1 MVSSG
6 DNFSPP
12 EHRDRIFALIVAGT
26 FCGQLG
32 LSILTP
38 FFPAEA
44 KSKLV
49 KDSTL
54 GWIFSIFELATMLCT
69 PWASRLLVKFGSK
82 PILVAGNFL
91 GGLANVLQGFCWYAS
106 DGPVFIT
113 SCLCLRVV
121 AGMAFSFQSTAG
133 YSLLTPLFG
142 PTVSTAAG
150 TLEGSNGL
158 ALILGPIVGSTL
170 FTLGGGA
177 EHFGYVLPFVVLG
190 VAEIVFSMLNAFS
203 LPKLPTPPSSHPS
216 LLNFSPKAL
225 IPGFNCVV
233 MGISLGLLSPTLQP
247 LLAEPPLSYSI
258 QMVGFAFAA
267 ICTVYAVMA
276 VLVGKVD
283 DYYEGRKALPLM
295 ATGAILVGG
304 SFLMMGPMRLVFEGH
319 TWELPPSRA
328 LFWTST
334 PFLGAGVAFGFIPV
348 YKQFICLAKHE
359 TSEERD
365 LAASSAFTIAV
376 ALGSFLGPT
385 LGGELSELIGV
396 RSTYTYMGLME
407 VVLFIVLVILTF
419 VPSLRQDVRDPPLLS
434 TGRSEELAAA

>member
-6 DNFSPP
+6 DDFTPP

-54 GWIFSIFELATMLCT
+54 GWIFSIFELATMVCT
-69 PWASRLLVKFGSK
+69 PWASRLLVRYGSK
-82 PILVAGNFL
+82 PILVVGNFL
-91 GGLANVLQGFCWYAS
+91 GGLANVLNGFCWYAS

-113 SCLCLRVV
+113 SCLLLRVV

-142 PTVSTAAG
+142 PGVSAAAG
-150 TLEGSNGL
+150 TLEGANGL
-158 ALILGPIVGSTL
+158 ALILGPILGSTL

-177 EHFGYVLPFVVLG
+177 AHYGYVLPFLILG
-190 VAEIVFSMLNAFS
+190 LAEGLFSLLNLLM
-203 LPKLPTPPSSHPS
+203 LPKLPCPPSNTPS
-216 LLNFSPKAL
+216 MLSFSGKAL
-225 IPGFNCVV
+225 IPGFSCVV

-247 LLAEPPLSYSI
+247 LLAMPPLNYDV

-267 ICTVYAVMA
+267 ICGVYAVVA

-283 DYYEGRKALPLM
+283 DYFEGRHALILM
-295 ATGAILVGG
+295 AAGALMVGW
-304 SFLMMGPMRLVFEGH
+304 SFLFMGPLRLDVEGH
-319 TWELPPSRA
+319 VLWQLPPSRA

-334 PFLGAGVAFGFIPV
+334 PLLGAGVAFGFIPV
-348 YKQFICLAKHE
+348 YKQLIGHAKHE
-359 TSEERD
+359 SSEERD
-365 LAASSAFTIAV
+365 LAASAAFTMAV
-376 ALGSFLGPT
+376 ALGAFLGPT
-385 LGGELSELIGV
+385 LGGLLSELIGV
-396 RSTYTYMGLME
+396 RSTYTYAGLMQL
-407 VVLFIVLVILTF
+407 VLFIFLAIVAFI
-419 VPSLRQDVRDPPLLS
+419 PGLRLGARDQRLPEADAEPV
-434 TGRSEELAAA
+434 A